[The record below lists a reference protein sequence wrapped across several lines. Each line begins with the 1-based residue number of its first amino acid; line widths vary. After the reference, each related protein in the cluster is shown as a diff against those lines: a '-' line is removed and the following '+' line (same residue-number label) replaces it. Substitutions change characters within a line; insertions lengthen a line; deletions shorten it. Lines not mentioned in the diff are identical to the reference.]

1 MLNVGLKTQAFS
13 ELLRRYKTVFTEVWA
28 RRDELE
34 PLKRTRYE
42 YDFLPATLALQ
53 ETPVHPAPKIFM
65 RLILLFVFL
74 LVAWSCFGKLDVV
87 ASATGKIVPD
97 SRSKTI
103 QPMETASVHAI
114 HVSDGQVVKAGD
126 NLIELD
132 ATVAQ
137 ADIDRLQSEFQS
149 AFLDTAMY
157 NALLTAQEKES
168 ALLQKKSVTL
178 NLDVK
183 NFPSIIPANIV
194 DAEQRL
200 ASGQLEAYKT
210 RASQLAAV
218 ISRHEA
224 EIRSTQAIVEKYQQ
238 TLPIVQQREQDYQ
251 RLLDKKFVS
260 HHDYLE
266 LKKSLIEQ
274 ERDLASETERLS
286 EIAASRIEAERESK
300 QFYAETRRS
309 WLDKLHEAEQRSS
322 SLSQEFIKATS
333 RGQFMHL
340 TAPVDGT
347 VQQLAVH
354 TVGGVV
360 TPAQPLMTIVP
371 TNSPIEVEAYLSN
384 QDIGFVHA
392 GQKVEVKI
400 ETFSFTKYGTVKGDV
415 ISVSSDAIKD
425 EKLGLVFAT
434 RVRLDRNTI
443 FVDGNHLNL
452 SPGMAVTVE
461 IKTTQRRVIEYF
473 LDPLKR
479 HASESLKER

>member
-1 MLNVGLKTQAFS
+1 MTSLKAQAFA
-13 ELLRRYKTVFTEVWA
+13 ELWQRYKTVFTHVWA
-28 RRDELE
+28 RREELE
-34 PLKRTRYE
+34 PLKRTRHEYE
-42 YDFLPATLALQ
+42 FLPATLALQ

-74 LVAWSCFGKLDVV
+74 LVVWSFFGKLDVV

-97 SRSKTI
+97 SRSKII

-114 HVSDGQVVKAGD
+114 HVIDGQTVKAGD

-137 ADIDRLQSEFQS
+137 ADIDRLQAEFQT
-149 AFLDTAMY
+149 AFLDAAMY
-157 NALLTAQEKES
+157 KALLGAQEKES
-168 ALLQKKSVTL
+168 ALLQKKSIVL
-178 NLDVK
+178 NLDTSY
-183 NFPSIIPANIV
+183 FPATISTTAIE
-194 DAEQRL
+194 AEKRL
-200 ASGQLEAYKT
+200 ATGQLEAYKT

-224 EIRSTQAIVEKYQQ
+224 EHRSTQAIVEKYKQ

-260 HHDYLE
+260 QHAYLE
-266 LKKSLIEQ
+266 LKTSLIEQ
-274 ERDLASETERLS
+274 ERTLVAETERLS
-286 EIAASRIEAERESK
+286 EIDASRIEAERESK
-300 QFYAETRRS
+300 QFYAETRRV
-309 WLDKLHEAEQRSS
+309 WLDKLHEAEQRAS

-333 RGQFMHL
+333 RGEFMHL

-354 TVGGVV
+354 TIGGVV

-384 QDIGFVHA
+384 QDIGFVRS

-400 ETFSFTKYGTVKGDV
+400 ETFSFTKYGTVNGEV

-434 RVRLDRNTI
+434 RVRLDKNTL
-443 FVDGNHLNL
+443 FVDGRHLNL

-479 HASESLKER
+479 HSSESLRER

>member
-1 MLNVGLKTQAFS
+1 MTSLKAQAFA
-13 ELLRRYKTVFTEVWA
+13 ELWQRYKTVFTHVWA

-34 PLKRTRYE
+34 PLKRTRHEYE
-42 YDFLPATLALQ
+42 FLPATLALQ

-74 LVAWSCFGKLDVV
+74 LVVWSFFGKLDVV

-97 SRSKTI
+97 SRSKII

-114 HVSDGQVVKAGD
+114 HVIDGQAVKAGD

-137 ADIDRLQSEFQS
+137 ADIDRLQAEFQT
-149 AFLDTAMY
+149 AFLDAAMY
-157 NALLTAQEKES
+157 KALLGAQEKES
-168 ALLQKKSVTL
+168 ALLQKKSIVL
-178 NLDVK
+178 NLDTSH
-183 NFPSIIPANIV
+183 FPATISPAAIE
-194 DAEQRL
+194 AEKRL
-200 ASGQLEAYKT
+200 ATGQLEAYKT

-218 ISRHEA
+218 ISRYEA
-224 EIRSTQAIVEKYQQ
+224 EYRSTQAIVEKYQQ
-238 TLPIVQQREQDYQ
+238 TLPIIQQREQDYQ

-260 HHDYLE
+260 QHAYLE
-266 LKKSLIEQ
+266 LKTSLIEQ
-274 ERDLASETERLS
+274 ERTLVAETERLS
-286 EIAASRIEAERESK
+286 EIAASRTEAERESK
-300 QFYAETRRS
+300 QFYAETRRV
-309 WLDKLHEAEQRSS
+309 WLDKLHEAEQRAS

-333 RGQFMHL
+333 RGEFMRL

-354 TVGGVV
+354 TIGGVV

-384 QDIGFVHA
+384 QDIGFVRA

-400 ETFSFTKYGTVKGDV
+400 ETFSFTKYGTVNGEV

-434 RVRLDRNTI
+434 RVRLDKNTL
-443 FVDGNHLNL
+443 FVDGRHLNL

-479 HASESLKER
+479 HGSESLRER

>member
-1 MLNVGLKTQAFS
+1 MNRLELQAVKD
-13 ELLRRYKTVFTEVWA
+13 LLLRYKTVFVHVWA

-34 PLKRTRYE
+34 PVKRTRHEYE
-42 YDFLPATLALQ
+42 FLPATLALQ
-53 ETPVHPAPKIFM
+53 ETPVHPAPKLFM

-74 LVAWSCFGKLDVV
+74 LVGWSCFGKLDVV

-97 SRSKTI
+97 SRSKII

-114 HVSDGQVVKAGD
+114 HIIDGQVVKAGD

-137 ADIDRLQSEFQS
+137 ADIDRLKSEYQS
-149 AFLDTAMY
+149 AFLDVAMY
-157 NALLTAQEKES
+157 KALLVAQKKES
-168 ALLQKKSVTL
+168 ALLQKKSVGL
-178 NLDVK
+178 NLELD
-183 NFPSIIPANIV
+183 NFPLTISTDDVEA
-194 DAEQRL
+194 QKRL
-200 ASGQLEAYKT
+200 AVGQLDAFKT
-210 RASQLAAV
+210 RASQLAAA
-218 ISRHEA
+218 IARHEA
-224 EIRSTQAIVEKYQQ
+224 EQRSTQAIVEKYQQ
-238 TLPIVQQREQDYQ
+238 TLPIIQQREQDYQ

-260 HHDYLE
+260 NHDYLE
-266 LKKSLIEQ
+266 LKKNLIEQ
-274 ERDLASETERLS
+274 ERDLAAETEHLS
-286 EIAASRIEAERESK
+286 EISASRLEAERESK
-300 QFYAETRRS
+300 QFYAETQRT
-309 WLDKLHEAEQRSS
+309 WLDKLHEAEQRVSS
-322 SLSQEFIKATS
+322 SSQEFIKARS

-347 VQQLAVH
+347 VQQLAIH

-371 TNSPIEVEAYLSN
+371 ANSPIEVEAYLSN
-384 QDIGFVHA
+384 QDIGFVHP

-400 ETFSFTKYGTVKGDV
+400 ETFSFTKYGTIKGEV

-434 RVRLDRNTI
+434 RVRLDKNTI

-473 LDPLKR
+473 LDPLLR
-479 HASESLKER
+479 HSSESLRER